1 MQKLTKWTLQP
12 VRDLLMDP
20 GTSFSSLKDLPCQ
33 CSLTYDEFFAV
44 QCLANNHVCST
55 PPAYPFTLG
64 RLTNNAA
71 LILPP
76 EADQR
81 QSEIPPPLKLEHRG
95 GCRELVQDPCMQT
108 AVWMGLVVSLSETEV
123 SACIFGYSLFSW
135 QGVQSYQIN
144 PQTPP
149 KFLSKDGLG

>member
-1 MQKLTKWTLQP
+1 
-12 VRDLLMDP
+12 MDP

-33 CSLTYDEFFAV
+33 CNLTYDEFFAV

-81 QSEIPPPLKLEHRG
+81 QSEIPPP
-95 GCRELVQDPCMQT
+95 T
-108 AVWMGLVVSLSETEV
+108 ET
-123 SACIFGYSLFSW
+123 
-135 QGVQSYQIN
+135 
-144 PQTPP
+144 
-149 KFLSKDGLG
+149 